1 MKKISIKDWWN
12 TGRAAVGKTKIFLA
26 ARLWRSSR
34 INCDDNQN
42 SRSTALLGALTAVV
56 AVGAHTGPLSAA
68 TLERPDAKLRS
79 VLIDAIASSDSFT
92 DRFDA
97 EVWLT
102 DMSHRLRK
110 KVANP
115 KERLLILKTAHYEA
129 SRAELPPELVLA
141 VIDIES
147 NFDRFAISHAGARGL
162 MQVMPFWLD
171 EIGRPNDDLFDIR
184 TNLRMGCTILRH
196 YLDRERGNRTR
207 ALARYNGSIGKTW
220 YPQRVYR
227 ALSQRWYLQ

>member
-1 MKKISIKDWWN
+1 LWLSSKNSSAGLEKSHN
-12 TGRAAVGKTKIFLA
+12 TPALPLCLA
-26 ARLWRSSR
+26 
-34 INCDDNQN
+34 
-42 SRSTALLGALTAVV
+42 GALAVAFHIGSV
-56 AVGAHTGPLSAA
+56 SAA
-68 TLERPDAKLRS
+68 TQERPDGKLRGI
-79 VLIDAIASSDSFT
+79 LIDAIQSSDSFT

-102 DMSHRLRK
+102 DMSHRLHRK
-110 KVANP
+110 VDDP
-115 KERLLILKTAHYEA
+115 TERLLILKTAHYEA
-129 SRAELPPELVLA
+129 SRAELPAELVLA

-171 EIGRPNDDLFDIR
+171 EIGRPDDDLFDIH

-196 YLDRERGNRTR
+196 YLDREKGNRTR
-207 ALARYNGSIGKTW
+207 ALARYNGSVGKTW

-227 ALSQRWYLQ
+227 ALSKRWYLQ

>member
-1 MKKISIKDWWN
+1 
-12 TGRAAVGKTKIFLA
+12 
-26 ARLWRSSR
+26 LWRSSKNGSVSR
-34 INCDDNQN
+34 AKAGN
-42 SRSTALLGALTAVV
+42 RSTLSICLAGVLV
-56 AVGAHTGPLSAA
+56 AVFHAGSISAA
-68 TLERPDAKLRS
+68 TQERPDDKLRGI
-79 VLIDAIASSDSFT
+79 LIDAIQSSDSFT

-102 DMSHRLRK
+102 DMSHRLHRK
-110 KVANP
+110 VEDPA
-115 KERLLILKTAHYEA
+115 ERLLILKTAHYEA
-129 SRAELPPELVLA
+129 SRADLPPELVLA

-171 EIGRPNDDLFDIR
+171 EIGRPDDDLFDIH

-196 YLDRERGNRTR
+196 YLDRENGNRTR

-227 ALSQRWYLQ
+227 ALSKRWYLQ

>member
-1 MKKISIKDWWN
+1 MALILFTLGSGQ
-12 TGRAAVGKTKIFLA
+12 TLA
-26 ARLWRSSR
+26 ATR
-34 INCDDNQN
+34 
-42 SRSTALLGALTAVV
+42 
-56 AVGAHTGPLSAA
+56 
-68 TLERPDAKLRS
+68 ERPSDDLRDI
-79 VLIDAIASSDSFT
+79 LIEAIESSDSFT

-102 DMSHRLRK
+102 DMSRRLNKR
-110 KVANP
+110 VSDP
-115 KERLLILKTAHYEA
+115 EERLLILKTAHYEA
-129 SRAELPPELVLA
+129 SRAGLPPELVLS

-171 EIGRPNDDLFDIR
+171 EIGRPDDDLFDVR

-196 YLDRERGNRTR
+196 YLDREKGDRTR
-207 ALARYNGSIGKTW
+207 ALARYNGSVGKVW

-227 ALSQRWYLQ
+227 ALSKRWYLQ

>member
-1 MKKISIKDWWN
+1 LAEPRALTR
-12 TGRAAVGKTKIFLA
+12 TGLRAV
-26 ARLWRSSR
+26 ARTLV
-34 INCDDNQN
+34 
-42 SRSTALLGALTAVV
+42 AGALSLSLA
-56 AVGAHTGPLSAA
+56 GAQAA
-68 TLERPDAKLRS
+68 TTERPDDELRHI
-79 VLIDAIASSDSFT
+79 LIQAIDSSDSFA

-102 DMSHRLRK
+102 DMSRRLDRK
-110 KVANP
+110 VP
-115 KERLLILKTAHYEA
+115 DPQERLLILKTAHYEA
-129 SRAELPPELVLA
+129 TRADLPPELVLA

-171 EIGRPNDDLFDIR
+171 EIGRPDDDLFDIR

-207 ALARYNGSIGKTW
+207 ALARYNGSVGKTW
-220 YPQRVYR
+220 YPQRVYK
-227 ALSQRWYLQ
+227 ALGKRWYRQ